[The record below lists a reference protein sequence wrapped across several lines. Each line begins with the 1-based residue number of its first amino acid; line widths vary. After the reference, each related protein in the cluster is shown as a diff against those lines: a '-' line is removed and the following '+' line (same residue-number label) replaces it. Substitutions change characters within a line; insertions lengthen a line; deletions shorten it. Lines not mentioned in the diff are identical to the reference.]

1 MVTRSPEA
9 VPRDARV
16 FADRVEAYE
25 IPCAREAGQ
34 PMGQCRFGVE
44 RTRGRGNGQVTVFW
58 PGGGNRVI
66 CFEDLTP
73 VRFDQSQA
81 DGDARMTVRR
91 EGDLFHIRIGGQR
104 FEIPEAVITGG

>member
-1 MVTRSPEA
+1 MMKDFLTEA
-9 VPRDARV
+9 QEATAALRELFEATPLQRNDLLS
-16 FADRVEAYE
+16 DRYGAE
-25 IPCAREAGQ
+25 IWLKR
-34 PMGQCRFGVE
+34 
-44 RTRGRGNGQVTVFW
+44 
-58 PGGGNRVI
+58 
-66 CFEDLTP
+66 EDLTP